1 MLSQAD
7 KSVDEN
13 GKINNEGIRKL
24 IKQLLEELITWTKQI
39 ERK

>member
-13 GKINNEGIRKL
+13 GKINNEDIRKL
-24 IKQLLEELITWTKQI
+24 IKQLLEELINWTKQI